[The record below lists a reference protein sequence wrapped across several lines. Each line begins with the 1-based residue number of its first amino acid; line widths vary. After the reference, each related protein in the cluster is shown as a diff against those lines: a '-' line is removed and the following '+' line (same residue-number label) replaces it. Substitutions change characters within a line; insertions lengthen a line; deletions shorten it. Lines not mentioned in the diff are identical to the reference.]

1 MPLSASAALRLGASG
16 GCVRRV
22 RGSGV
27 RAGFYFGGSGLLRV
41 CRSRLSRALCPVV
54 VLTGSLRSLLSRLGV
69 LCSAFPGRK
78 CTGVVRRR
86 RP

>member
-27 RAGFYFGGSGLLRV
+27 RAGFYFGGSGFARLSFAALACSLSR
-41 CRSRLSRALCPVV
+41 CRSNWFPPVAPLSVGRALFGV
-54 VLTGSLRSLLSRLGV
+54 SR
-69 LCSAFPGRK
+69 P
-78 CTGVVRRR
+78 
-86 RP
+86 